1 MVGAVGS
8 DGPPRC
14 IARYQSATGAPTI
27 VPDLVGSFTIN
38 GHK

>member
-8 DGPPRC
+8 DGPLRC
-14 IARYQSATGAPTI
+14 IARSQPATCVPTI